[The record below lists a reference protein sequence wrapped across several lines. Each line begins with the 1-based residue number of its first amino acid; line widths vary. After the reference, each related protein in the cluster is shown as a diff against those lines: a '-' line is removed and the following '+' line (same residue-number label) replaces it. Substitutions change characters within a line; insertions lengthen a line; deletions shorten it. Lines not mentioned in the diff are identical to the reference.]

1 MNDRQFRA
9 AVVTVSD
16 SASRGDRDD
25 LSGPA
30 AARLLEES
38 GIGVAQR
45 LIIPDELERIKATL
59 VEQCD
64 REEINLVVTSGGTGF
79 SPRDLTP
86 EATLAVVER
95 QANSLAE
102 LMRARA
108 CGGDPRSALS
118 RGIAGIRAATLI
130 VNLPGSPSA
139 VEENLKILLPILGHA
154 LLLLGGG
161 DPH

>member
-1 MNDRQFRA
+1 LSDRQFGA
-9 AVVTVSD
+9 VVVTVSD
-16 SASRGDRDD
+16 SASRGTRDD

-38 GIGVAQR
+38 GIGVLQR
-45 LIIPDELERIKATL
+45 LIIPDELERIKTTL

-64 REEINLVVTSGGTGF
+64 REDVDLVVTSGGTGF
-79 SPRDLTP
+79 SPHDVTP
-86 EATLAVVER
+86 EATLAVIER

-108 CGGDPRSALS
+108 SGDDPRSALS
-118 RGIAGIRAATLI
+118 RGIAGIRAETLI

-139 VEENLKILLPILGHA
+139 VEESLKILIPILNHA
-154 LLLLGGG
+154 LLLIGGG
-161 DPH
+161 EPH